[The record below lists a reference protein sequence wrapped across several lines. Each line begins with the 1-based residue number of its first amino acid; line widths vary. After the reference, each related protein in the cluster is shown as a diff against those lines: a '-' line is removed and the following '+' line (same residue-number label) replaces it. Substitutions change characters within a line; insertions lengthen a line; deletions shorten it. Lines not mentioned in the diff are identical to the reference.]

1 MQEEIEACRKRI
13 IDSICLCERKLQ
25 FPLQI
30 RSSEPFASNGVVLLD
45 EHKQLVKEIRNLELA
60 PARARTDRFN
70 IAIEFGRLPPNTTI
84 YLASQRL
91 SVSEVA
97 SGTQTNMT
105 NGNSDPTV
113 AGGTANQFSWTDA
126 CFKAY
131 GDASNSS
138 GPSPKL
144 VVEFHSCSRLSENV
158 FFAEGRDSSK
168 NTVVFSELK
177 SFNPADQRILLC
189 IATSRVGAMQTKKYK
204 TMSHGDNGI
213 SSDFIP
219 VRRPVAVACVDITK
233 DLLPILLPRKKQ
245 ILSATARL
253 AKRRKETAQPSHSV
267 FLTSCSEE
275 FQEDCFL
282 RLYKETPS
290 SFVDF
295 LNQYSTPVVQS
306 EMTAN
311 AALPPLANSAV
322 SAQNLSA
329 PDMMSGESP
338 EIEIKDIRSVDLQP
352 YHIISRGFSQCAVA
366 RPYGLSE
373 PFSGGAEFMRNDLF
387 VTLLSGNFEKSG
399 KKNEFTVEVEV
410 TLRDATGHVLPW
422 ICDLPPGAKGYTS
435 SVYYHSNR
443 PRWSELLRI
452 ALPWRSE
459 AAFEPRVTRYS
470 QTESL
475 SGDSVSEMME
485 GQSPGSFCA
494 PAGLVPGA
502 HLRFVCRHR
511 STPPDKSYT
520 KDKILGVSYL
530 LLQPGTDPVLLSD
543 RDLTLMV
550 HKMSEEDI
558 EQCLYLR
565 QKSFDADQ
573 MNSSSGSGS
582 GVLGAPTTTTSA
594 SGIMASLA
602 NLSGRTPRPET
613 LRVRTLV
620 CSAQYTTDEHLAK
633 VLQWRQHEDDL
644 ILCLRKLV
652 LLTEKSFELRKF
664 TLPVV
669 DSLLQI
675 LASVNLGEL
684 PTNESA
690 LQNNAYKL
698 GCSVITVLTKIYRD
712 IACFPAL
719 QEQLNSYLNSGLF
732 RDYFVHNQY
741 LTIIHRILLDTQS
754 PSRQAGQGEIKFEWI
769 CSTLRWAF
777 QIIVRSRKIEM
788 AALEGD
794 SPEKREQARALFER
808 KLDDFISG
816 IFWLATS
823 DSSELFKGHIF
834 KHISEIIGPLSLVH
848 PVMHLTHVFKKLIDS
863 TLLSQNLPTFSLLT
877 GCIKSVLMEDGD
889 CRRLI
894 LPSIVESMKPFFAT
908 SLDRALTSSRQG
920 SHQCLEYLLEILPL
934 FLRRF
939 VQFAQEDSD
948 RTTEPTNGE
957 TGLRQTEPSTEMHE
971 LFVRQGF
978 LRWVLQALVRVLRFI
993 DGASRSRPNSDLLGA
1008 SSSTSLDL
1016 RNVQFLEL
1024 QTILGFLASSLTTIL
1039 QHMRP
1044 ADWRALLIP
1053 DVSSKPS
1060 RHCPTCMGLEL
1071 VDAFDL
1077 LDELMNAFLLMHIW
1091 PAYPS
1096 PTPPAAQN
1104 EVPSRPQTASPS
1116 HYMEREQA
1124 WVQMLGLQSRVE
1136 LKVMEDIFEEVLRPF
1151 FMWNAP
1157 LPPDDEFPRLDADHR
1172 FSTLLINQMQY
1183 CLGSFCE
1190 NQAHLRLEDLPTVSR
1205 IRTAPLLEGG
1215 LLGDLRVSGCKLV
1228 QRLWNAIADSHKRI
1242 FIESFV
1248 PTFITMS
1255 KVPLPEIR
1263 NICVDLLVDTL
1274 RINPLIAEPFLI
1286 REMDRVMQSA
1296 DDNFAD
1302 EMLCLLTAHL
1312 PASRRFAKMSSGVN
1326 GAYSASLRIRRHSP
1340 VPHQPPPLTLSGP
1353 TADNRRLQVIEYLIQ
1368 QIRYLR
1374 EYSDYINRPSEI
1386 GGMLAINNLRT
1397 FYESLARKDMTL
1409 RYLFRLE
1416 RLHEQ
1421 CSNDVERGYTLEH
1434 ISNQF
1439 KWSDFPVEVGEL
1451 SAEYA
1456 QSAELSSSALREQL
1470 LLRSLDFLQSGG
1482 DWEEAIRV
1490 CGQLA
1495 EFYKKERADFSRLSN
1510 ILARESSLY
1519 EYIVSRS
1526 DRPSYNYYVIRF
1538 SGGGFPSFI
1547 SDSIVYRTTET
1558 IGNVTALLSAQ
1569 FPDAKVVSNVAS
1581 PDVLDAVIQEGDDET
1596 PTIYLISNLQP
1607 EPELPPELKNVSHL
1621 DSRIKAYYAKN
1632 QVKHF
1637 TRRWHLKPPENEEDR
1652 ERPVCVEVRY
1662 VISETLPNILPFMPV
1677 KETTSR
1683 SLSQLDLYVSD
1694 VLSMVK
1700 SLTEALERVSD
1711 FASQPNLFTVFVD
1724 KLTSSICSPVS
1735 GGVEMIV
1742 KKVNLTDDALDD
1754 KQIQQLSDAV
1764 LTLFDIQLTGL
1775 QTWYQNLH
1783 LGGADE
1789 KNRFDTYSGIYDSLV
1804 LNASRKFGFSV
1815 DHIKQRL
1822 PLSPTD
1828 PRLSLEQFGSKPS
1841 GLVFYR
1847 SSGPNV
1853 NRDSRGQSHTVQNRL
1868 FSEDSLDLDPFS
1880 GCERDINH
1888 LLGRRGHPPP
1898 VPDRPAALEQS
1909 VLPPA
1914 ETFVEDTGSA
1924 AHREPSPAP
1933 RPSSLGDLPPTA
1945 PHPPTGSHS
1954 SRHRPVLRPLPPLP
1968 PEAFVAGGG
1977 ADHSLPTTPVLPE
1990 RPLRRSIPSQKTPI
2004 PSGSAVQ

>member
-1 MQEEIEACRKRI
+1 MTWLPIQETNKWRCVVSKFSDNFSKSLTLDIGDWVYVQLQCDGWYYGFKSAEREVRGIFPKACTLSPKDPQLCDVYAEILSLLPAVESAFIHGKADDYHTASSLLLDVSSSNLKQHDAIVSEEVETYRKRI
-13 IDSICLCERKLQ
+13 IESICLCERKLQ

-30 RSSEPFASNGVVLLD
+30 RSSEPFAFNGVVLLD
-45 EHKQLVKEIRNLELA
+45 EHKKLVKEIRNLELA
-60 PARARTDRFN
+60 PARARTEKFN
-70 IAIEFGRLPPNTTI
+70 IAIEFGRLPPQTTI
-84 YLASQRL
+84 YLASQSL
-91 SVSEVA
+91 SVSEIA
-97 SGTQTNMT
+97 SGTQANLT
-105 NGNSDPTV
+105 NGNTDSSVT
-113 AGGTANQFSWTDA
+113 GGSANQFSWTEA
-126 CFKAY
+126 CFRAY
-131 GDASNSS
+131 GDVSTNS
-138 GPSPKL
+138 GPSSKFA
-144 VVEFHSCSRLSENV
+144 VEFHSCSRLSENV

-168 NTVVFSELK
+168 NTVIFSELK
-177 SFNPADQRILLC
+177 PFNPTDERVLLC

-204 TMSHGDNGI
+204 TLSHGDNGI
-213 SSDFIP
+213 NA
-219 VRRPVAVACVDITK
+219 VRRPVAVACLDITK
-233 DLLPILLPRKKQ
+233 DLLPILLPRKKL

-253 AKRRKETAQPSHSV
+253 AKRRKETSQTSHSV
-267 FLTSCSEE
+267 ILTSCNEE
-275 FQEDCFL
+275 FEDDCFL

-295 LNQYSTPVVQS
+295 INQYSTPAVQS
-306 EMTAN
+306 DLTAN
-311 AALPPLANSAV
+311 AALPPLANSAIGV
-322 SAQNLSA
+322 QGPNTTDFA
-329 PDMMSGESP
+329 SGESL
-338 EIEIKDIRSVDLQP
+338 EIEIKDIRPVDLQP
-352 YHIISRGFSQCAVA
+352 YHIISREFSQWVVA

-399 KKNEFTVEVEV
+399 KKNDFTVEVEV
-410 TLRDATGHVLPW
+410 TLRDASGHVLPW
-422 ICDLPPGAKGYTS
+422 ICDLPPDAKGYTS
-435 SVYYHSNR
+435 NVYYHSNR

-452 ALPWRSE
+452 ALPWRPE
-459 AAFEPRVTRYS
+459 AAFEPTGTRYS

-485 GQSPGSFCA
+485 APSPGSFYT
-494 PAGLVPGA
+494 PAGLVPGV
-502 HLRFVCRHR
+502 HLRFVSRHR
-511 STPPDKSYT
+511 STPPDT

-550 HKMSEEDI
+550 HKMTEEDI
-558 EQCLYLR
+558 EQCLYLQ
-565 QKSFDADQ
+565 QKSFDSDQ

-582 GVLGAPTTTTSA
+582 GALGNPSTTSA

-602 NLSGRTPRPET
+602 NFSGRTPRPET
-613 LRVRTLV
+613 LRVRTLL

-644 ILCLRKLV
+644 ILCLHKLV

-675 LASVNLGEL
+675 LASLHLREL
-684 PTNESA
+684 PTSESP
-690 LQNNAYKL
+690 LQGNAYRL
-698 GCSVITVLTKIYRD
+698 GCSVISVLTKIYRD
-712 IACFPAL
+712 IACFPTL
-719 QEQLNSYLNSGLF
+719 QEQLTSYLNSGLF

-741 LTIIHRILLDTQS
+741 LTIIYRMLLDPQS
-754 PSRQAGQGEIKFEWI
+754 PSRQVGQGEVKFEWI
-769 CSTLRWAF
+769 CTTLRWAF
-777 QIIVRSRKIEM
+777 QIIVRSRQLEM
-788 AALEGD
+788 AAFEGD
-794 SPEKREQARALFER
+794 SPEKREQAKALFER
-808 KLDDFISG
+808 RLNDFISG

-823 DSSELFKGHIF
+823 DSLDFFKGHIF
-834 KHISEIIGPLSLVH
+834 KHISEIIAPLSLVH
-848 PVMHLTHVFKKLIDS
+848 PVMELAHVFKSLIDS
-863 TLLSQNLPTFSLLT
+863 TLQSQNLPTFSLLT
-877 GCIKSVLMEDGD
+877 GCIKSVLMEDGN

-894 LPSIVESMKPFFAT
+894 LPSIVESMKPVFAT

-939 VQFAQEDSD
+939 VQFSQEDSD
-948 RTTEPTNGE
+948 RARESTVSDDS
-957 TGLRQTEPSTEMHE
+957 TGGISLRQTEPSAEMHE

-978 LRWVLQALVRVLRFI
+978 LRWVLQELARVLRFI
-993 DGASRSRPNSDLLGA
+993 DCASRSRPNSDLLGT
-1008 SSSTSLDL
+1008 SSSTQLDL
-1016 RNVQFLEL
+1016 SNVQFLEL
-1024 QTILGFLASSLTTIL
+1024 QPILGFLASSLTTIL
-1039 QHMRP
+1039 QQMRP
-1044 ADWRALLIP
+1044 TDWRALLLP

-1071 VDAFDL
+1071 IDAFDL
-1077 LDELMNAFLLMHIW
+1077 LDELMNVFLLMHIW
-1091 PAYPS
+1091 SAYPP
-1096 PTPPAAQN
+1096 PTPPSN
-1104 EVPSRPQTASPS
+1104 EASSRPQTAPPPPL
-1116 HYMEREQA
+1116 YMEREQA

-1136 LKVMEDIFEEVLRPF
+1136 LKVLEDIFEEILRPF
-1151 FMWNAP
+1151 FMWTAP

-1172 FSTLLINQMQY
+1172 FSVLLINQMQY

-1215 LLGDLRVSGCKLV
+1215 LLGDLRVSGCKLL
-1228 QRLWNAIADSHKRI
+1228 QRLWNAIADSHKGI
-1242 FIESFV
+1242 FIEAFV
-1248 PTFITMS
+1248 PTFITMA
-1255 KVPLPEIR
+1255 KVPLTEIR

-1302 EMLCLLTAHL
+1302 EMLGLLTAHL
-1312 PASRRFAKMSSGVN
+1312 PPTRRFAKLSVGVN
-1326 GAYSASLRIRRHSP
+1326 GAYPASLRIRRHSP

-1374 EYSDYINRPSEI
+1374 EYRDYINRPSEI

-1416 RLHEQ
+1416 KLHEQ
-1421 CSNDVERGYTLEH
+1421 CSNDVERGYTLEN

-1439 KWSDFPVEVGEL
+1439 KWSDFPVEVSEL

-1456 QSAELSSSALREQL
+1456 KSAELSSSALREHL

-1495 EFYKKERADFSRLSN
+1495 EFYKMERADFARLSH
-1510 ILARESSLY
+1510 ILARESGLY
-1519 EYIVSRS
+1519 EYIVNRS

-1569 FPDAKVVSNVAS
+1569 FPDAKVVSNIAS
-1581 PDVLDAVIQEGDDET
+1581 PDVLDAAVQEGDDAT

-1607 EPELPPELKNVSHL
+1607 EPEIPPEWKSVSHL

-1637 TRRWHLKPPENEEDR
+1637 IRRWHLRPSQNEEDR

-1683 SLSQLDLYVSD
+1683 FLSQLDLYVSD

-1700 SLTEALERVSD
+1700 SLTEAMEHVAD

-1742 KKVNLTDDALDD
+1742 KKSE
-1754 KQIQQLSDAV
+1754 SD
-1764 LTLFDIQLTGL
+1764 
-1775 QTWYQNLH
+1775 
-1783 LGGADE
+1783 
-1789 KNRFDTYSGIYDSLV
+1789 R
-1804 LNASRKFGFSV
+1804 
-1815 DHIKQRL
+1815 
-1822 PLSPTD
+1822 
-1828 PRLSLEQFGSKPS
+1828 
-1841 GLVFYR
+1841 
-1847 SSGPNV
+1847 
-1853 NRDSRGQSHTVQNRL
+1853 
-1868 FSEDSLDLDPFS
+1868 
-1880 GCERDINH
+1880 
-1888 LLGRRGHPPP
+1888 
-1898 VPDRPAALEQS
+1898 
-1909 VLPPA
+1909 
-1914 ETFVEDTGSA
+1914 
-1924 AHREPSPAP
+1924 
-1933 RPSSLGDLPPTA
+1933 
-1945 PHPPTGSHS
+1945 
-1954 SRHRPVLRPLPPLP
+1954 
-1968 PEAFVAGGG
+1968 
-1977 ADHSLPTTPVLPE
+1977 
-1990 RPLRRSIPSQKTPI
+1990 RRSR
-2004 PSGSAVQ
+2004 